1 MNIVL
6 GSEEV
11 ALETL
16 KRRDVERWIN
26 LEFLDDVVEA
36 CVNGSMEVLDSTIV
50 SESVVE
56 HSASEEEDAESTVTA
71 MKDIPNNALLAHM
84 FGGMEVLAI
93 ECQVGDALWHLQR
106 ARRAFLDGKHSRE
119 STKQRQALITES
131 LQTRLTSA
139 PINAGFQ

>member
-1 MNIVL
+1 MLGDLIAMVSKMNIVL

-93 ECQVGDALWHLQR
+93 
-106 ARRAFLDGKHSRE
+106 
-119 STKQRQALITES
+119 
-131 LQTRLTSA
+131 
-139 PINAGFQ
+139 